1 MTETA
6 CLTAE
11 VFREER
17 GEIVA
22 ELRQTHAAQVKRL
35 GRAV

>member
-1 MTETA
+1 MG
-6 CLTAE
+6 L

-22 ELRQTHAAQVKRL
+22 ELRQTRAAQVKPL
-35 GRAV
+35 GRAI